1 MKRFF
6 KYIIPSILSMWVYAF
21 YTMVDGFF
29 VANYCGELEFSAVNI
44 SMPIVTSFFA
54 LGILF
59 SIGTQAL
66 VAYSLGKGDFKRAN
80 EIFTT
85 SIVSVV
91 GVGLIYTILLYI
103 FLDKIIYI
111 LGGTDLTHGFVKE
124 YLKTIIPF
132 GIFFMTTYQLE
143 VLVKVDGFPNIS
155 AISVVCAALTNLIL
169 DYIFI
174 VPLKW
179 GLFGASFATGIAQVV
194 STVLLI
200 SHFFK
205 KRGKINFSK
214 SIDFNHLKKTIPLGV
229 GDAMAEVAI
238 AYTVFLFNTTLLRNL
253 GKDGI
258 VMYTVISYISIFA
271 TVTMTGVSQGLSPLF
286 SYDNGRNNIKSIK
299 KLLRWGFISIFM
311 LSVIFII
318 VAKVFPGSVVDLF
331 LDSTSSVLDKTAVA
345 LSKYSTAYIF
355 IGINILSVALFAS
368 LGKGKFSML
377 ISLLRTPVSISIV
390 MAIYNLVF
398 KDDKIWYVLAIS
410 EGLTAIVSL
419 IILKKKVID
428 KWVFEDK
435 KSD

>member
-6 KYIIPSILSMWVYAF
+6 KYIIPSILSMWVYAL

-66 VAYSLGKGDFKRAN
+66 VAYNLGKGDSKVAN

-91 GVGLIYTILLYI
+91 GVGLVYTVLLYV
-103 FLDKIIYI
+103 FLDKIIYL
-111 LGGTDLTHGFVKE
+111 LGGTDLTFDFVKE
-124 YLKTIIPF
+124 YLMTVIPF

-179 GLFGASFATGIAQVV
+179 GLFGAAFATGIAQVV
-194 STVLLI
+194 STVLLL

-205 KRGKINFSK
+205 RRGRVDFSK
-214 SIDFNHLKKTIPLGV
+214 SINLSHLKKTIPLGV

-238 AYTVFLFNTTLLRNL
+238 AYTVFLFNTTLLRHL

-258 VMYTVISYISIFA
+258 IMYTVISYISIFA
-271 TVTMTGVSQGLSPLF
+271 TVTMTGVGQGLSPLF
-286 SYDNGRNNIKSIK
+286 SYDNGRKNVKSIK
-299 KLLRWGFISIFM
+299 KLLAWGFLSIFV
-311 LSVIFII
+311 LSLIFII
-318 VAKVFPGSVVDLF
+318 VAKVFPEKVVDLF
-331 LDSTSSVLDKTAVA
+331 LDSGSSLVEETSKA
-345 LSKYSTAYIF
+345 LSRYSTAYVF
-355 IGINILSVALFAS
+355 IGINILSVAFFAS
-368 LGKGKFSML
+368 LGKGKFAML
-377 ISLLRTPVSISIV
+377 ISLLRTPISISIV
-390 MAIYNLVF
+390 MAVYNFVF
-398 KDDKIWYVLAIS
+398 KDDKIWYVLAIA
-410 EGLTAIVSL
+410 EGLTAVVS
-419 IILKKKVID
+419 IFILKKNVINNLL
-428 KWVFEDK
+428 VSYK
-435 KSD
+435 KND